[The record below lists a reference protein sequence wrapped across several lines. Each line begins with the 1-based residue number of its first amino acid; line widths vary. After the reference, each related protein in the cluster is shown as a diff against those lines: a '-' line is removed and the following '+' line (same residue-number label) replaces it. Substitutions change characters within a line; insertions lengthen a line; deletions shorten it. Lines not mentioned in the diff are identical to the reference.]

1 MIRPPITPAL
11 LPPADLCHRVDPTR
25 LGFVTTAE
33 LVHKPLP
40 WIGQERAHTAAH
52 FGLQLD
58 QPDYHLFV
66 LGDAGTGRS
75 TLLL

>member
-1 MIRPPITPAL
+1 M
-11 LPPADLCHRVDPTR
+11 R

-33 LVHKPLP
+33 LLHEPLP

-75 TLLL
+75 TLLLQANRDVAANRPVPPDL